1 MRRRKGIM
9 ILLLTAVA
17 LCGAGCRRNDINRR
31 EIDTID
37 FVRMAA
43 IDAEESN
50 QMKVTLE
57 TIEAAEGEETQGK
70 SRLLSA
76 AADSFAEAFLQM
88 QEEQD
93 KLLNLA
99 HSDFF
104 LVGEEAAKRGIAPYL
119 DFVFRSNQI
128 QLTAEVFV
136 VKGMSA
142 AELLQQCG
150 ETGAPVSKKLE
161 NLADKVRE
169 LSVVKRTSVIDVM
182 GMTDDPYNAMKI
194 PYLEAVRKA
203 DGQTELKIGG
213 YALFRD
219 NVLTTFAGEET
230 SRGITFFDGEVYGG
244 VIPVR
249 TADEAV
255 VTRISDAKTKTKIS
269 TEQNTLRVRVQV
281 ELHTVP
287 EEIHAAKNL
296 FLPEEYDALL
306 RAQNQY
312 VTRLLRQAAEAAA
325 ESETDA
331 LSLAKTF
338 SMQHPILWEER
349 KENWQ
354 QWVREAQFEIAVSTQ
369 TERSYD
375 YEEANRTEEN
385 A

>member
-1 MRRRKGIM
+1 MRRKKGIA

-17 LCGAGCRRNDINRR
+17 LCTAGCRRNDINRR

-50 QMKVTLE
+50 QMRVTLE
-57 TIEAAEGEETQGK
+57 TVEAAEGEETQGK

-104 LVGEEAAKRGIAPYL
+104 LVGEEAAKRGMAPYL
-119 DFVFRSNQI
+119 DFVSRNNQI

-136 VKGMSA
+136 VKGMRA

-150 ETGAPVSKKLE
+150 ETGTSVSKRLE
-161 NLADKVRE
+161 NLTDKVRE

-182 GMTDDPYNAMKI
+182 EMTDDPYNAMKI
-194 PYLEAVRKA
+194 PYLEAVRKEN
-203 DGQTELKIGG
+203 GQTALKIGG

-219 NVLTTFAGEET
+219 NVLTAFAGEEA

-244 VIPVR
+244 VLPVR
-249 TADEAV
+249 TADAAV
-255 VTRISDAKTKTKIS
+255 VTRISNAKTKTKIS
-269 TEQNTLRVRVQV
+269 TEQNALRVRVQV
-281 ELHTVP
+281 ELHTML
-287 EEIHAAKNL
+287 EETHAAKNL

-306 RAQNQY
+306 HAQNQY
-312 VTRLLRQAAEAAA
+312 VVQLLRQAAETAA

-354 QWVREAQFEIAVSTQ
+354 QWVRGAQFEIAVSTQ